1 MDIKIKPWEKL
12 TSKEINDIFSLRS
25 EVFIVEQNCA
35 YQDVDGKDELADHV
49 MLYVEDELVGYTRV
63 FVENTYFKEASFGR
77 AVVKKK
83 HRGEGYGHLL
93 VDKSLEELKAK
104 KQSPIKISA
113 QSYLKEF
120 YTSHGFLAKGDEYME
135 DGIPHTA
142 MYLDL
147 WEKNIVKFAKNHFL
161 QCLES
166 SIKQIKTGS
175 LFVSLVWFLSKKRA
189 FFISTGA
196 RGKSKIF

>member
-1 MDIKIKPWEKL
+1 MKLEVKPWNKL
-12 TSKEINDIFSLRS
+12 SNKEINDIFSLRS

-35 YQDVDGKDELADHV
+35 YQDVDGKDELADHI
-49 MLYVEDELVGYTRV
+49 MLYVEDELV
-63 FVENTYFKEASFGR
+63 
-77 AVVKKK
+77 VKKK
-83 HRGEGYGHLL
+83 HRGKGYGHLL
-93 VDKSLEELKAK
+93 VDKSLEELKVK

-147 WEKNIVKFAKNHFL
+147 
-161 QCLES
+161 
-166 SIKQIKTGS
+166 
-175 LFVSLVWFLSKKRA
+175 
-189 FFISTGA
+189 
-196 RGKSKIF
+196 